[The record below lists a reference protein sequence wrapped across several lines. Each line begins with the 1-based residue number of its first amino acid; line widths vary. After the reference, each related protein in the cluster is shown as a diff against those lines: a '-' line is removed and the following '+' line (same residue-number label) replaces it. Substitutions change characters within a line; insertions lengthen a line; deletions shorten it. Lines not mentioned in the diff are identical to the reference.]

1 MKHLLA
7 PPLGPVLGLALLIA
21 ASAAASRAEAA
32 PARDEEAGAALVT
45 GQVAAHHRDV
55 VRIAIEEELRSARW
69 TLREIESAEA
79 SRLASCFAAEHPWPC
94 LLPAAEAR
102 GVTRLLAIRVEREPS
117 RRGAQ
122 LRLTGQLGAVRARRI
137 TVDARYCGPC
147 GAPQL
152 AAAARQLARQLL
164 AEDAVRG
171 DATRIELRTTPPG
184 AVILLD
190 GRMVETAGDA
200 LVTSPG
206 WHTVHLQLAGY
217 RPELRRIHVV
227 EGKAA
232 QLEVSFVAAERMVQ
246 GASVERHALE
256 SAAVAD
262 LASGGRSFDGA
273 RVATA
278 PLDDGAAAQRDPTT
292 PAAATATR
300 MRQVAN
306 FGATTDEARTNV
318 ARRRR
323 LGWALVIGGGALL
336 AAGGVLLAL
345 DEDAEADPSRRH
357 HPQYFDSAPTGL
369 ALAVSG
375 ATFAAAGVAV
385 VLLSPL
391 PAGRDRAA
399 PPAGLAVV
407 MRF

>member
-1 MKHLLA
+1 MKHLSA
-7 PPLGPVLGLALLIA
+7 PPFGIALGLALL
-21 ASAAASRAEAA
+21 SAAVASQRAAAA
-32 PARDEEAGAALVT
+32 PALDEPAGAALVT
-45 GQVAAHHRDV
+45 GQVAARHRDV
-55 VRIAIEEELRSARW
+55 VRLAVEEELRKARW
-69 TLREIESAEA
+69 ILRAIELVEA
-79 SRLASCFAAEHPWPC
+79 SRLAACFAAEHPWPC

-102 GVTRLLAIRVEREPS
+102 GVTRLLAIRVEREPA

-122 LRLTGQLGAVRARRI
+122 LRLTGQLGVVSARRI

-147 GAPQL
+147 GDPQL

-190 GRMVETAGDA
+190 GRMVEASGGA
-200 LVTSPG
+200 LITSPG

-217 RPELRRIHVV
+217 RPELRRVHVV
-227 EGKAA
+227 EGEAT
-232 QLEVSFVAAERMVQ
+232 QLEVRFIAAERTAT
-246 GASVERHALE
+246 GASLERHALASAE
-256 SAAVAD
+256 GSSSAAQ
-262 LASGGRSFDGA
+262 
-273 RVATA
+273 
-278 PLDDGAAAQRDPTT
+278 LDDGIHAVPARPPPSVGAAA
-292 PAAATATR
+292 
-300 MRQVAN
+300 
-306 FGATTDEARTNV
+306 DEARTGV

-323 LGWALVIGGGALL
+323 LGWALVLGGGALL

-391 PAGRDRAA
+391 PEGRDRAA
-399 PPAGLAVV
+399 PPGGLALRV
-407 MRF
+407 RF

>member
-1 MKHLLA
+1 MKHLSALLRIALGLSLSSAALASPRPDAA
-7 PPLGPVLGLALLIA
+7 PP
-21 ASAAASRAEAA
+21 
-32 PARDEEAGAALVT
+32 DEPAGAALVT

-55 VRIAIEEELRSARW
+55 VRLAVEEELRKARW
-69 TLREIESAEA
+69 SLQTIESGEA
-79 SRLASCFAAEHPWPC
+79 SRLAACFAAEHPWPC

-102 GVTRLLAIRVEREPS
+102 GVTRLLAIQVEREPA

-122 LRLTGQLGAVRARRI
+122 LRLTGQLGAVSARRI

-147 GAPQL
+147 AAPQL

-164 AEDAVRG
+164 SEDAVRA

-190 GRMVETAGDA
+190 GRMVEAAGDA

-217 RPELRRIHVV
+217 RPELRRVHVV
-227 EGKAA
+227 EGEAA
-232 QLEVSFVAAERMVQ
+232 QLEVHLVAAERAAE
-246 GASVERHALE
+246 GATSLERHALE
-256 SAAVAD
+256 AAVA
-262 LASGGRSFDGA
+262 AQ
-273 RVATA
+273 
-278 PLDDGAAAQRDPTT
+278 LDDGAAARRSEL
-292 PAAATATR
+292 PAATR
-300 MRQVAN
+300 ARPASPTRLAP
-306 FGATTDEARTNV
+306 GDEARAGV

-323 LGWALVIGGGALL
+323 LGWALVLGGGALL

-345 DEDAEADPSRRH
+345 DEDAEADPTRRH
-357 HPQYFDSAPTGL
+357 HPHYFDSAPTGL

-391 PAGRDRAA
+391 PVAPDRAA
-399 PPAGLAVV
+399 PPGGLAVRV
-407 MRF
+407 RF